1 MKYFIAFI
9 LAICSLSA
17 SGFERMDFDWE
28 RIPRVDGVEID
39 RLNSSISSSGRKYWI
54 RTYSL
59 ILLRE
64 TDCEKLESKI
74 LRGKG
79 YSRPKEISLING
91 AMQSAPLLLPFW
103 PEFMVEPMEV
113 VESDKEIA
121 SFACSL

>member
-1 MKYFIAFI
+1 MKNIIAIF
-9 LAICSLSA
+9 LAFCSLSVF
-17 SGFERMDFDWE
+17 GYERMDFDWE
-28 RIPRVDGVEID
+28 KIPGVDGVAID

-74 LRGKG
+74 LRGNG
-79 YSRPKEISLING
+79 YSRPKSISLING
-91 AMQSAPLLLPFW
+91 AMQPAPLLLPFRS
-103 PEFMVEPMEV
+103 EFMVAPMEV
-113 VESDKEIA
+113 VDNDKAIA